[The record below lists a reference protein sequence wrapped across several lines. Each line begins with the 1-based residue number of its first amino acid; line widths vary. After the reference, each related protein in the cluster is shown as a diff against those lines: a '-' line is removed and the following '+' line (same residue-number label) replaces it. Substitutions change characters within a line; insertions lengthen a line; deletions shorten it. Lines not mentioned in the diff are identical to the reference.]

1 MTLSF
6 LYLWLAQTNRTHFM
20 NDIIYSIL
28 LSITPI
34 FELRGGIPYALANG
48 IDPVTAYLIC
58 CAANILAFPIVYFF
72 MGFFHEQFN
81 KMQWYANLFEK
92 IVIRTRNKVGDNL
105 EKWGFWGLMIFV
117 MIPLP
122 VTGAYT
128 GSFAA
133 WVFGI
138 DKRKGF
144 LAVSMGVLIAGL
156 IVSAIFLSSAE
167 LFSFLL
173 KKV

>member
-1 MTLSF
+1 
-6 LYLWLAQTNRTHFM
+6 M
-20 NDIIYSIL
+20 NDYFYSII
-28 LSITPI
+28 LSMLPI
-34 FELRGGIPYALANG
+34 AELRGGIPYALANG
-48 IDPVTAYLIC
+48 IHPVTSYIMC
-58 CAANILAFPIVYFF
+58 CVANIMAFPIVYFF
-72 MGFFHEQFN
+72 MGFFHEIFN
-81 KMQWYANLFEK
+81 KMTWYANLFEK
-92 IVIRTRNKVGDNL
+92 IVVRTRGKVGEKI
-105 EKWGFWGLMIFV
+105 EKWGFWGLMVFV

-138 DKRKGF
+138 EKRKGF
-144 LAVSMGVLIAGL
+144 LAVACGVMIAGL
-156 IVSAIFLSSAE
+156 IVTAIFLSGAG

>member
-1 MTLSF
+1 
-6 LYLWLAQTNRTHFM
+6 M
-20 NDIIYSIL
+20 NDYIYTVIL
-28 LSITPI
+28 SMLPI
-34 FELRGGIPYALANG
+34 SELRGGIPYALHNG
-48 IDPVTAYLIC
+48 IHPITAYLM
-58 CAANILAFPIVYFF
+58 AVSANILAFPIVYFF
-72 MGFFHEQFN
+72 MGFFHDLFS
-81 KMQWYANLFEK
+81 KMKWYANLFEK
-92 IVIRTRNKVGDNL
+92 IVIRTRAKVGDNI

-138 DKRKGF
+138 EKRKGF
-144 LAVSMGVLIAGL
+144 LAVFLGVLIAGL
-156 IVSAIFLSSAE
+156 IVTAIFLSGVE

>member
-1 MTLSF
+1 
-6 LYLWLAQTNRTHFM
+6 M
-20 NDIIYSIL
+20 NEYIYSII
-28 LSITPI
+28 LSMLPI
-34 FELRGGIPYALANG
+34 AELRGGIPYALAND
-48 IDPVTAYLIC
+48 INPVTAYLMC

-72 MGFFHEQFN
+72 MGFFHDLFH
-81 KMQWYANLFEK
+81 KMEWYANLFEK
-92 IVIRTRNKVGDNL
+92 IVVRTRNKVGDNL
-105 EKWGFWGLMIFV
+105 EKWGFWGLMVFV

-138 DKRKGF
+138 EKRKGF
-144 LAVSMGVLIAGL
+144 LAVSLGVLIAGL
-156 IVSAIFLSSAE
+156 IVSAIFLSGAE

-173 KKV
+173 KTI

>member
-1 MTLSF
+1 M
-6 LYLWLAQTNRTHFM
+6 
-20 NDIIYSIL
+20 
-28 LSITPI
+28 PI
-34 FELRGGIPYALANG
+34 AELRGGIPYALANG
-48 IDPVTAYLIC
+48 INPVIAYFMC
-58 CAANILAFPIVYFF
+58 TFANILAFPIVYLF
-72 MGFFHEQFN
+72 MGFFHDLFS
-81 KMQWYANLFEK
+81 KMDWYSRLFDK
-92 IVIRTRNKVGDNL
+92 IVLRTRQKVGANL

-138 DKRKGF
+138 EKRKGF
-144 LAVSMGVLIAGL
+144 LAVALGVLIAGL
-156 IVSAIFLSSAE
+156 IVSAVFLSGAE
-167 LFSFLL
+167 LFSFLM

>member
-1 MTLSF
+1 M
-6 LYLWLAQTNRTHFM
+6 M
-20 NDIIYSIL
+20 
-28 LSITPI
+28 PI
-34 FELRGGIPYALANG
+34 AELRGGIPYALAND
-48 IDPVTAYLIC
+48 INPVTAYLMC

-72 MGFFHEQFN
+72 MGYFHVLFS
-81 KMQWYANLFEK
+81 KMDWYINLFDK
-92 IVIRTRNKVGDNL
+92 IVVRTRNKVGDNL

-138 DKRKGF
+138 EKTKGF
-144 LAVSMGVLIAGL
+144 LAITFGVLIAGL
-156 IVSAIFLSSAE
+156 IVTAIFLSGAE

>member
-1 MTLSF
+1 M
-6 LYLWLAQTNRTHFM
+6 
-20 NDIIYSIL
+20 
-28 LSITPI
+28 PI
-34 FELRGGIPYALANG
+34 AELRGGIPYALANG
-48 IDPVTAYLIC
+48 INPVTAYLISC
-58 CAANILAFPIVYFF
+58 SANILAFPIVYLF
-72 MGFFHEQFN
+72 MGLFH
-81 KMQWYANLFEK
+81 NLFSKMDWYKKLFDK
-92 IVIRTRNKVGDNL
+92 IVIRTRKNVGDKI

-138 DKRKGF
+138 EKRKAF
-144 LAVSMGVLIAGL
+144 LAIVMGVLIAGL
-156 IVSAIFLSSAE
+156 IVTAIFLSGAE
-167 LFSFLL
+167 LFNFFL